1 MAVLF
6 VFIFMLFLVVGF
18 HMVPIRY
25 NINRV
30 VRRGEVCRVKSS
42 ACRSKAVE
50 AGTMNLTVESGSSV
64 VSMVTQVS
72 QGEGHQET
80 QHLECKDDME
90 TSHWMSPA
98 DC

>member
-1 MAVLF
+1 MIGF
-6 VFIFMLFLVVGF
+6 QMVV
-18 HMVPIRY
+18 PTRY
-25 NINRV
+25 NIHRV

-50 AGTMNLTVESGSSV
+50 VRTVNLTIESGSSV

-72 QGEGHQET
+72 QDDGHQET

-90 TSHWMSPA
+90 TSHWVHQLIV
-98 DC
+98 DVI